1 VDQPDPGA
9 RTEAPA
15 CYLHPKRQ
23 ALLRCSRCEQPICA
37 DDMIE
42 APVGYQCPRCAE
54 GGQQPRRLVDAV
66 QHAPLTR
73 ALVVTIGAVFVLTT
87 VAPQLISQLGLIPV
101 RVGLGAW
108 WLLVSSAF
116 VHANLMHVG
125 FNGLLL
131 WQLGHMLE
139 PNLGRA
145 RYAALY
151 AAGIAGGSLGVVLLS
166 WVTVATPLL
175 EIPVLGRAIA
185 TNPFGVTVGASGAVF
200 ALMGAATVGL
210 RQRGI
215 NPWKTSIGTLVLL
228 NLVLTFAIPG
238 ISVGGHVGGL
248 LAGMVAGKLLF
259 VERERAQARAV
270 AVAGLAVAM
279 FALSIVLA
287 AAILT

>member
-1 VDQPDPGA
+1 VDGPEQRAPSD
-9 RTEAPA
+9 APA
-15 CYLHPKRQ
+15 CYLHPKRP

-73 ALVVTIGAVFVLTT
+73 ALVYTIGAIFVVTT
-87 VAPQLISQLGLIPV
+87 VVPQLLSQFGLIPV
-101 RVGLGAW
+101 RVGMGAF
-108 WLLVSSAF
+108 WLLVTSAF
-116 VHANLMHVG
+116 LHANLLHVG

-131 WQLGHMLE
+131 WQLGHLLE
-139 PNLGRA
+139 PNLGWA
-145 RYAALY
+145 RFAALY
-151 AAGIAGGSLGVVLLS
+151 AAGVAGGSFGVVLLS

-175 EIPVLGRAIA
+175 DIPVLGAAIA

-210 RQRGI
+210 RARGVD
-215 NPWKTSIGTLVLL
+215 PWRTSIGTLILL
-228 NLVLTFAIPG
+228 NLVLTFVIPG

-248 LAGMVAGKLLF
+248 LTGMLAGKLLAAP
-259 VERERAQARAV
+259 REEANRRALLV
-270 AVAGLAVAM
+270 GGLALGLFVASTV
-279 FALSIVLA
+279 FA
-287 AAILT
+287 AAILA